1 MNKDLVTSIAVAIL
15 GVVISY
21 FVCNMFVGEIQPVQ
35 VKTIQTSVTPDVSE
49 PDPDVFNYKSID
61 PTVEVYIGGGTDAC
75 PQLNA
80 AGECV
85 VDNQGN
91 P

>member
-1 MNKDLVTSIAVAIL
+1 MQKDLITSVAVAVL

-21 FVCNMFVGEIQPVQ
+21 FVCNIFVGEIEPVQ
-35 VKTIQTSVTPDVSE
+35 VKTINSSVSPTVAE

-61 PTVEVYIGGGTDAC
+61 PTVEVYIGGNSDSCT
-75 PQLNA
+75 QLNA

-85 VDNQGN
+85 SDNQGN